1 MRAARVVS
9 PNWVSAAT
17 AELDT
22 SSPYTPPNSAV
33 GCASQLHTAR
43 L

>member
-9 PNWVSAAT
+9 PNRVSAAT
-17 AELDT
+17 AELAT
-22 SSPYTPPNSAV
+22 RSPYTPPNSAV
-33 GCASQLHTAR
+33 GCASQFRTTR